1 MTGSVMENVNE
12 ILSFISEL
20 VNSKPDLN
28 KNFKKYKDL
37 LNDRYMTFA
46 KENDCFADDAGA
58 LVKLQNIAGQL
69 EFLTYDEA
77 LLNKTVVA
85 VAGNFSSGKSSFL
98 NSFFQKGT
106 ENKLQIAM
114 DPTTAISAYV
124 LNDRNEN
131 VVGYSYRGGKV
142 NIANSIFKLL
152 DHQHLSGDL
161 KLIKPLIHHIVVR
174 NKFVTDF
181 KNLCFIDTP
190 GFNSG
195 KESESDYQTAISA
208 ISNAGALLW
217 CFCAKS
223 GVLTSDEIGILSE
236 IYSKNKNI
244 KIYVVATQ
252 SDKVNAVDVEQILN
266 KSEDLL
272 GKRRIKIEGI
282 SSYSSKYKFNEQP
295 ERCSFHKRITLKQ
308 FLKNIDVENTQ
319 KEKIFLKTVEEV
331 FDDYI
336 KADKNRIDKLEKQ
349 KRTLNILEMSVQT
362 VLNNK
367 EEIIGWLKSRIDHRI
382 FDARKF
388 SEMQNALNDEDV
400 FDGIDEI
407 KPDLEETIRKD
418 KEDIKNAG
426 RLCRDM
432 KKAVAAVF
440 GHELNESELESCES
454 AFEQKMKFCTKC
466 GEMIRPGKKFC
477 HKCGEQV
484 RW

>member
-195 KESESDYQTAISA
+195 KESDSDYQTAISA

-217 CFCAKS
+217 CFDAKS
-223 GVLTSDEIGILSE
+223 GGLTSYEIGILSE
-236 IYSKNKNI
+236 IYSKNENI
-244 KIYVVATQ
+244 RIYVVATKA
-252 SDKVNAVDVEQILN
+252 DRAVDVEQILN

-295 ERCSFHKRITLKQ
+295 ERCSFHKGITLKQ

-319 KEKIFLKTVEEV
+319 KEKMFLKTVEEV
-331 FDDYI
+331 FNDYI

-349 KRTLNILEMSVQT
+349 IRTLNILEMSVQT

-418 KEDIKNAG
+418 KEDIKTAG
-426 RLCRDM
+426 KLCRDM

-440 GHELNESELESCES
+440 GHELNESELESGES
-454 AFEQKMKFCTKC
+454 TSEQKMKFCTKC
-466 GEMIRPGKKFC
+466 GEMIRPGKKYC
-477 HKCGEQV
+477 RKCGEQV